1 MLKLVFDNGC
11 ASVKLRDGRTAYIYE
26 NRGGY
31 YRQMLYPLAVDDDII
46 FTRAGL
52 AKIRQYLHNIM

>member
-1 MLKLVFDNGC
+1 MKLVFNQGC
-11 ASVKLRDGRTAYIYE
+11 AQVALKDGRTAYIYE

-31 YRQMLYPLAVDDDII
+31 YRQMLYTLAIDEEII

-52 AKIRQYLHNIM
+52 AKIRQYIHSIM